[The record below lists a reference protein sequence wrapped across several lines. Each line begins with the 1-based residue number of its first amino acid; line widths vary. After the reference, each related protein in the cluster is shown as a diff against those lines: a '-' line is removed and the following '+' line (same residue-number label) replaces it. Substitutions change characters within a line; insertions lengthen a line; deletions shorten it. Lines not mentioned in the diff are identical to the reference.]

1 MPISRFRCATA
12 LGLVLTV
19 GAAPV
24 AWADT
29 TVSTATTT
37 PVVTST
43 GGNVDVTSDGSITLT
58 SGTAVTVDSDNTV
71 TLNGTLEM
79 SGSDSNATG
88 VLISG
93 VRSTTVDLS
102 GTINVTDDY
111 TAEDEDDDDLVDGVF
126 AEGTGRYGVRAT
138 GLMTGAVDID
148 STITVQGNQSYGIS
162 LEGGRTGDF
171 IFDGSISVLGDE
183 VVGLNLAGTQAGQTY
198 ISGSISAT
206 GKDSAA
212 VDISGLIDGALI
224 IDSSI
229 SGTGYRYTSIGED
242 YLDLLEADDL
252 YQNKALVSISN
263 DVTQGVLINGAVT
276 SEDDDNTDENGNGIE
291 DTEEGSASI
300 TQYGGNAA
308 LLIGSDTKAITLSP
322 IVVGDTAIEPDEIN
336 HGLDIRGSIASYGI
350 YEGIDSTAVQI
361 AGLGH
366 DATITNGI
374 SISGSVGST
383 AYEGIARGLSLL
395 AGAQVGR
402 LDISGSLGASSTTTD
417 YDTAYALDI
426 ASGANLSALNIKTG
440 GSITAY
446 GYGTTANATA
456 IRDQSNSLTSITVNG
471 SITASITPGDED
483 EDDVTDTAVNRGVAI
498 DLSGNTVATNLNI
511 TDEYPDDDDYAAPYI
526 AGDVKFGSGNDS
538 LSLSGGYLYGNV
550 DFGAGTN
557 SLNLSDDAI
566 LLGKLTGA
574 GTVAVDIADAR
585 LGLSAGSQLNL
596 SSLHLGS
603 EAELYMVLQTQSPD
617 TPILINSGTTTFDDG
632 AALYLSLDEIIQTP
646 TRFTLLTGS
655 NIDYG
660 TLDLADMDENVPWLY
675 KVALATGEANTNLYA
690 DFRVRTQA
698 ESGLNVNEYSALS
711 AILTAAAT
719 DDDTTT
725 TLLAE
730 TTRYGF
736 AKVYTAFLPDYS
748 GENLL
753 TLSKG
758 HQALNQSLAKQSF
771 LPDVGQTQYWL
782 QEYGYSLKRE
792 REETTGFES
801 TGFSFA
807 GGAERGLGS
816 HQAIGVYVSY
826 TTTSPQDTYATAN
839 ETTSAEDITVGG
851 YWRVN
856 AGKLKGWAS
865 AGMGRTMFKSERELL
880 SDYSALISTG
890 KWNGYSL
897 SGNFG
902 ASYETSLG
910 PVSVKP
916 VVSVDYYGLKE
927 DAHTETGGGSS
938 FDLSVD
944 DRTSHL
950 ASAAA
955 ILYLGRAK
963 TDALIRPE
971 AWVGY
976 RSNFS
981 VNIDDT
987 VARFGSGTPFTLT
1000 GGDIKGGAPVVGMR
1014 ISAGNEYGYLSL
1026 EAEGEKYSDYDN
1038 YSISLRTGFKF

>member
-1 MPISRFRCATA
+1 MPISRFRCATS
-12 LGLVLTV
+12 LGLILTV
-19 GAAPV
+19 GAVPV

-37 PVVTST
+37 PVATST

-93 VRSTTVDLS
+93 ARTTTVDLS
-102 GTINVTDDY
+102 GTITVTDDY

-138 GLMTGAVDID
+138 GLLTGAVDID

-183 VVGLNLAGTQAGQTY
+183 VVGLNLAGTQTGQTY

-206 GKDSAA
+206 GKDLSA

-224 IDSSI
+224 IDGSI

-263 DVTQGVLINGAVT
+263 DVTQGVLINAGVT
-276 SEDDDNTDENGNGIE
+276 STDDDNTDENGNGIE
-291 DTEEGSASI
+291 DTEEGTASI
-300 TQYGGNAA
+300 AQYGGNAA
-308 LLIGSDTKAITLSP
+308 LLIGSDSKAITLSP
-322 IVVGDTAIEPDEIN
+322 IVVADTAIEPDEIN

-350 YEGIDSTAVQI
+350 YEGIDATAVQI
-361 AGLGH
+361 AGLGY

-395 AGAQVGR
+395 AGAQVGQ

-417 YDTAYALDI
+417 YDTAYGLDI

-440 GSITAY
+440 GAITAY

-456 IRDQSNSLTSITVNG
+456 IRDQSNTLTSITVNG

-483 EDDVTDTAVNRGVAI
+483 EDDVTDTAVNRAVAI

-511 TDEYPDDDDYAAPYI
+511 IDEYPDDDDYAAPYI

-538 LSLSGGYLYGNV
+538 LSMSGGYLYGNV
-550 DFGAGTN
+550 DFGAGAN
-557 SLNLSDDAI
+557 SLSLSDDAI
-566 LLGKLTGA
+566 LLGKLTGG

-646 TRFTLLTGS
+646 TRFTLMTGS

-660 TLDLADMDENVPWLY
+660 TLDLEDMDENVPWLY

-698 ESGLNVNEYSALS
+698 ESGLNVSEYSALS

-719 DDDTTT
+719 DEDTTT
-725 TLLAE
+725 TMLSE
-730 TTRYGF
+730 TTQSGF
-736 AKVYTAFLPDYS
+736 TKVYTAFLPDYS

-771 LPDVGQTQYWL
+771 LPDAGQTQYWL

-792 REETTGFES
+792 RGETTGFES

-890 KWNGYSL
+890 KWSGYSL

-902 ASYETSLG
+902 ASYETALG

-916 VVSVDYYGLKE
+916 VLSVDYYGLKE
-927 DAHTETGGGSS
+927 DARTETGGGSS
-938 FDLSVD
+938 FDLSID

-987 VARFGSGTPFTLT
+987 VARFGDGTPFTLT